1 MYLSIN
7 FYIIERDSMALL
19 EDTRQQMIKMQEN
32 FIAMES
38 EWKEEKQRYLK
49 DIEVKDEKIK
59 SLEEANSI
67 LETSRFEIS
76 VEHSKLLESKA
87 KEISQLEQKIQSLSL
102 IVEEKPSEK
111 EKDDHD
117 EEKGSREIA
126 DMVELTKKVELLE
139 QLNCQI
145 RQTNKELENKLTTI
159 TEVKQTVA
167 SPTKKGSP
175 LPARK
180 GGRNPASKMKS
191 PWSHLSSES
200 LPQETDKKIAKGEIS
215 RLEMLVQ
222 SLNKDLIDKEY
233 VILQKDELITE
244 LKNASE
250 TGADMVDASTMTE
263 ETEPHNTESDDNKV
277 EYDPSMSQSA
287 EEHLNVNQLEAKLKN
302 SQEQIALLNYDI
314 EAANKN
320 MIKVKSTHKLK
331 LKQMQ
336 KTIDN
341 FSKVSDVNAEI
352 VRLNE
357 ELHQLS
363 QKVAEVEE
371 EKGNLQLH
379 LVDYDSGRR
388 KYIHITKFNF

>member
-1 MYLSIN
+1 
-7 FYIIERDSMALL
+7 
-19 EDTRQQMIKMQEN
+19 MIKMQEN
-32 FIAMES
+32 FITMEI

-49 DIEVKDEKIK
+49 DIEVKEDKIK
-59 SLEEANSI
+59 SLEEANII

-76 VEHSKLLESKA
+76 VEHSKLLEELESKT
-87 KEISQLEQKIQSLSL
+87 KEISQLEEKIQSLCL
-102 IVEEKPSEK
+102 MVEEKPSEK

-117 EEKGSREIA
+117 EEKGSREIS

-159 TEVKQTVA
+159 TEAKQAAAVA
-167 SPTKKGSP
+167 SPSKKGSP

-180 GGRNPASKMKS
+180 GGRNTTSKIKS

-200 LPQETDKKIAKGEIS
+200 LPQETDKKTTKGEIS

-222 SLNKDLIDKEY
+222 SLNKDLLDKEY
-233 VILQKDELITE
+233 VISQKDELIIE
-244 LKNASE
+244 LKNASIDN
-250 TGADMVDASTMTE
+250 TSADMVDAGTITEVAEPLHIELHNKDKYDAAAAQSTE
-263 ETEPHNTESDDNKV
+263 EHPKDVK
-277 EYDPSMSQSA
+277 
-287 EEHLNVNQLEAKLKN
+287 QLEEELKN
-302 SQEQIALLNYDI
+302 ALQQIALLTNDI

-341 FSKVSDVNAEI
+341 FSKVSDTNAEI

-388 KYIHITKFNF
+388 KLYFIYFSSITEI